1 MHTDTPRPV
10 FRLAQC
16 LSLIS
21 AVLLLGGCVV
31 APPPQQPQQPQQP
44 SVIYAPAP
52 NPAYEEIRRCRADN
66 QRAHAEVLDSYE
78 RARAAGR
85 INPAEAQQFNAID
98 GRLRNLRAQLARDG
112 LTLQEC
118 QYLGGEIAQARRD
131 VARMATSDPALA
143 RCMAD
148 NRWAHQ
154 DLLNMYDNA
163 RRAGQIHPGEAQRF
177 NAMEARLQNFKN
189 DLARDGISLQDC
201 QRIGGAIAADRNEVI
216 RMSRYEPVAS
226 RCMADNRRAHWM
238 VYEVYNDGVRAGR
251 IDASEAQR
259 FRQVDERLRQ
269 HTAAVNRYGVTLDEC
284 QRLARAI
291 AQERALVD
299 NMIRY

>member
-1 MHTDTPRPV
+1 MHAQTPRTV
-10 FRLAQC
+10 YGLTGW
-16 LSLIS
+16 LSLMS
-21 AVLLLGGCVV
+21 VVLLSAGCVV
-31 APPPQQPQQPQQP
+31 APPPQQPPVVHTP
-44 SVIYAPAP
+44 TPH
-52 NPAYEEIRRCRADN
+52 PAYEEIRRCRADN
-66 QRAHAEVLDSYE
+66 QRAHADVLDSFD

-98 GRLRNLRAQLARDG
+98 ARLRNLRAQLARDG

-118 QYLGGEIAQARRD
+118 QYLSGEIAQARND
-131 VARMATSDPALA
+131 VARMSYRDPALA

-154 DLLNMYDNA
+154 DVWNMYDNA
-163 RRAGQIHPGEAQRF
+163 RRAGQIHPGETQRF

-189 DLARDGISLQDC
+189 DLARDGISMQDC
-201 QRIGGAIAADRNEVI
+201 QRIGNAIASERNEVI

-238 VYEVYNDGVRAGR
+238 VYEVYNDGVRTGR
-251 IDASEAQR
+251 IDAAEAQR

-269 HTAAVNRYGVTLDEC
+269 HYAAVQRYGVTLDEC

-291 AQERALVD
+291 AQERAMVD
-299 NMIRY
+299 SMIRH